1 MNTQSHTLR
10 ITAENQPT
18 VMEKLLQVT
27 RYRGFAV
34 TGMTMHPSGENSLL
48 TIELSVQSKN
58 SIEQLQYQLH
68 KLIDIT
74 DIKVDNS
81 ALTVCQA

>member
-1 MNTQSHTLR
+1 MINHTLR

-27 RYRGFAV
+27 RYRGFIV
-34 TGMTMHPSGENSLL
+34 TGMTMFPDTEQAKL

-58 SIEQLQYQLH
+58 SIEHLQYQLN
-68 KLIDIT
+68 KLIDINAVEVSN
-74 DIKVDNS
+74 KAQAQCS
-81 ALTVCQA
+81 A

>member
-1 MNTQSHTLR
+1 MTRQNHTLR

-27 RYRGFAV
+27 RYRGFIV
-34 TGMTMHPSGENSLL
+34 TGMTMFPDTEQTKL

-58 SIEQLQYQLH
+58 SIEHLQYQLH

-74 DIKVDNS
+74 DIAVNCTSS
-81 ALTVCQA
+81 AQCRA